1 MSMNSIDT
9 APSDIDVQ
17 LMIGSDGIGRTYLVV
32 ANPMPWTETIELR
45 WASSWPTDPTPL
57 GKTAELRWELPGPEG
72 PSSPMP
78 PSRSTPPNWRF
89 DLPANS
95 NAAWRFSEPTIAIGE
110 WDHRIQASM
119 QRRLEESLDRLA
131 LSLTQLTQFQPLENT
146 PANGSFEAPLQEDPK
161 LPKDWALSLT
171 PAAAWSRQTTLVR
184 SGDFSLN
191 YRTDRRD
198 GSGWLQSPPIELP
211 SDGKISASLWYR
223 IPHGPP
229 PTKLT
234 ATTTLLTSEVDRLEW
249 KHRFTGNELT
259 RHGDDWQRIDFPIL
273 SDEAV
278 AGTTTTDRSLV
289 RFSIDIEG
297 AGDLWFDDFAAYRVF
312 LDETERRQL
321 RSELFVAR
329 RELSQNRPM
338 AAWRLTES
346 PSFLFVTQTA
356 PTLPVATASL
366 PLWSGA
372 TASQSSRGD
381 ARKPLFDFRRRVR

>member
-1 MSMNSIDT
+1 
-9 APSDIDVQ
+9 
-17 LMIGSDGIGRTYLVV
+17 
-32 ANPMPWTETIELR
+32 
-45 WASSWPTDPTPL
+45 
-57 GKTAELRWELPGPEG
+57 
-72 PSSPMP
+72 
-78 PSRSTPPNWRF
+78 
-89 DLPANS
+89 
-95 NAAWRFSEPTIAIGE
+95 
-110 WDHRIQASM
+110 
-119 QRRLEESLDRLA
+119 
-131 LSLTQLTQFQPLENT
+131 LTQFQPLENT
-146 PANGSFEAPLQEDPK
+146 PANGSFEAPLERDQK
-161 LPKDWALSLT
+161 LPKDWALSMT

-184 SGDFSLN
+184 SGDFALN

-198 GSGWLQSPPIELP
+198 ASGWLQSPPIALP

-223 IPHGPP
+223 LPHGSP

-278 AGTTTTDRSLV
+278 AGTTTTARSLV
-289 RFSIDIEG
+289 RFSLDIEG
-297 AGDLWFDDFAAYRVF
+297 ASDLWFDDFAAYRVF

-356 PTLPVATASL
+356 PTLPLATASL

-372 TASQSSRGD
+372 TPPQPSRSD

>member
-1 MSMNSIDT
+1 MNCRNRGTVPRRVSLSPSSGYAAVGLIVLVGCFWSGPAIRANEGWENPPFRVEYAELASVVLRSLDRKSMNSIDT

-146 PANGSFEAPLQEDPK
+146 PANGSFEAPLQKDPK

-223 IPHGPP
+223 IPHAPP
-229 PTKLT
+229 PP
-234 ATTTLLTSEVDRLEW
+234 
-249 KHRFTGNELT
+249 N
-259 RHGDDWQRIDFPIL
+259 
-273 SDEAV
+273 
-278 AGTTTTDRSLV
+278 SL
-289 RFSIDIEG
+289 RP
-297 AGDLWFDDFAAYRVF
+297 
-312 LDETERRQL
+312 RRC
-321 RSELFVAR
+321 
-329 RELSQNRPM
+329 
-338 AAWRLTES
+338 
-346 PSFLFVTQTA
+346 
-356 PTLPVATASL
+356 
-366 PLWSGA
+366 
-372 TASQSSRGD
+372 
-381 ARKPLFDFRRRVR
+381 